1 MAQFEPSPH
10 KEEAMQ
16 ALRNGVSKE
25 ECAKRFGI
33 TIRTAERYLQEIQH
47 PKPPKIPKP
56 PQVEKIAVGSKS
68 TAKTVTGPTPL
79 AVVATITP
87 APVVLTIG
95 QQKIDLEPQAIYES
109 FLVYEDT
116 KVRCGLQCSFS
127 SFLQDGV
134 GLLWR
139 VLATQPR
146 IIQGKVEPEVNNGRS
161 IGTSQTEVGAGQ
173 RTEAG

>member
-1 MAQFEPSPH
+1 MARFEPSPH
-10 KEEAMQ
+10 KEEAME
-16 ALRNGVSKE
+16 ALRNGVTKE

-47 PKPPKIPKP
+47 PKPPPVSKP
-56 PQVEKIAVGSKS
+56 PKIETVVVGSKQ
-68 TAKTVTGPTPL
+68 TAKPAAGPTPL

-95 QQKIDLEPQAIYES
+95 QQKIDLDPQALYES

-116 KVRCGLQCSFS
+116 KIRCGLQCSFS

-139 VLATQPR
+139 VLATEPR
-146 IIQGKVEPEVNNGRS
+146 IIQGKVQPEVNNGRS
-161 IGTSQTEVGAGQ
+161 TGSGEAEIRAG
-173 RTEAG
+173 

>member
-1 MAQFEPSPH
+1 MPVHKYEPSPH
-10 KEEAMQ
+10 KEEAME
-16 ALRNGVSKE
+16 ALRSGTSPE
-25 ECAKRFGI
+25 EVATRFGVN
-33 TIRTAERYLQEIQH
+33 IRTAWRYKYEIDH
-47 PKPPKIPKP
+47 PKAAKVPKTESVVVGGKP
-56 PQVEKIAVGSKS
+56 VVKVA
-68 TAKTVTGPTPL
+68 AGPTPL
-79 AVVATITP
+79 AAVATTTP

-139 VLATQPR
+139 VLATEPR
-146 IIQGKVEPEVNNGRS
+146 IIQGKVEPEVNDGRS
-161 IGTSQTEVGAGQ
+161 IGPGKEEVRAG
-173 RTEAG
+173 